1 MMNPRVLLILDI
13 IRSGL
18 YLFVGVFL
26 LVKEHPWISDN
37 TMRYAVAAIVLIYGL
52 FRVYRT
58 IKKMNENTAA

>member
-1 MMNPRVLLILDI
+1 MNPRVLLILDI

>member
-1 MMNPRVLLILDI
+1 MNPRVLLILDI

-26 LVKEHPWISDN
+26 LVKEHPWISNN
-37 TMRYAVAAIVLIYGL
+37 TMRYAVASIVLVYGL